1 MKHALFH
8 CSSQQLFVLQ
18 LRFYNMEMRLHSKY
32 SLRSQNIFSAKAIG
46 VLNLLVLACSWKL
59 TTGVNIQVLLLE
71 STDTEEGEQ
80 SLLVKL

>member
-8 CSSQQLFVLQ
+8 CSSQQLFILET
-18 LRFYNMEMRLHSKY
+18 RFYSMEMRLHSKY
-32 SLRSQNIFSAKAIG
+32 SLKSQNIFSTKAIG

-59 TTGVNIQVLLLE
+59 TTGVNIRVLLLE

-80 SLLVKL
+80 SWLEKL